1 MDTRF
6 KRRLV
11 RKLLLWGT
19 IIALTGGLSSAVVWL
34 KILNQ
39 EASSLAITETNFYQ
53 QQYLNYYRKRSESSR
68 LRLQQVLDNR
78 APGGGFILVEIY
90 NNEQHKVAAFQLP
103 GSRKIDRYFERQ
115 IGTNDLKYE
124 THYKQGRIYIHLERA
139 LKNNLG
145 LTIGYFEGLF
155 QVPDQTTRDLV
166 MAVIINVVQ
175 TIVVIALVVLL
186 LYPVTMALS
195 RDLITKSRDLL
206 TANLD
211 MIRVL
216 GSAIAK
222 RDSDTNA
229 HNYRVTLYAIA
240 LAEKIGL
247 SHPQIQ
253 SLIKGSFLHD
263 VGKIG
268 IRDHILLKP
277 GKLDADEFNEMK
289 QHVQYGVEILQS
301 SHWLGDAQEIV
312 HYHHEKYDGSGYP
325 QGLKNTEIPIIARIF
340 AIIDVFDALA
350 SRRPYKE
357 PYPFEKCMEIILEAA
372 GSHFDPALVQ
382 SFSEISLPL
391 YTELV
396 QNEDE
401 YVLRQRLDG
410 SIHRY
415 FPI

>member
-53 QQYLNYYRKRSESSR
+53 QQYLDYYRKRSESSR

-372 GSHFDPALVQ
+372 GSHFDPTLVQ